1 MIKKKKRQIFP
12 VLVLF
17 VFIGC
22 NNDPDVPNNTE
33 PDDLGTLIASDDEP
47 DGKFASTFVIEWVT
61 GSEAILSGEEGLFAL
76 NVADG
81 SIRMLDEGPKYRFE
95 QTSDGQYIYYF
106 NSSVANGE
114 IEVLYRIKLDG
125 SEKEVVVESA
135 FINADIVVSKDNSM
149 LAYNRTRT
157 GIFLMDF
164 ETGTDTLM
172 RSEGAAIRFSDS
184 GTELLV
190 ATNFIYDDMAIRD
203 LITGD
208 EELVGSRRP
217 NYLLWNAEGLFFP
230 EIVNDDEGIHIFIHN
245 LIDKTSN
252 QLYVKPLPPNLI
264 IPLTTVSTDL
274 SRSAY
279 WINKEFTTEAG
290 LYSVDLTNGSEV
302 RAAFTTTANFLGP
315 FAYAPDKKTLIYIL
329 HTDTG
334 GSIYKRDL

>member
-1 MIKKKKRQIFP
+1 MIKKKWQIFP
-12 VLVLF
+12 ILVLF
-17 VFIGC
+17 FFIRC
-22 NNDPDVPNNTE
+22 NNDPDIPNNTE
-33 PDDLGTLIASDDEP
+33 PDDLGTLIASDDVSY
-47 DGKFASTFVIEWVT
+47 GKFASTFVIEWVS
-61 GSEAILSGEEGLFAL
+61 GSEAILAGEKGLFAL

-114 IEVLYRIKLDG
+114 IEALYRIKLDG
-125 SEKEVVVESA
+125 SEKEVVVEST
-135 FINADIVVSKDNSM
+135 FINADIAVSKDNSM
-149 LAYNRTRT
+149 LAYNRTQS
-157 GIFLMDF
+157 GIYLMDF

-184 GTELLV
+184 GTKLLV

-217 NYLLWNAEGLFFP
+217 NHLLWNEEGLFFP
-230 EIVNDDEGIHIFIHN
+230 EIFNDDAGVHIFVHN

-252 QLYVKPLPPNLI
+252 QLYVKSLPPNLI
-264 IPLTTVSTDL
+264 IPLATFSTDL

-279 WINKEFTTEAG
+279 WLNKEFTTEAG
-290 LYSVDLTNGSEV
+290 LYSVDLTNGDEV

-329 HTDTG
+329 HINTG